1 MERCYFVVEGPHDV
15 ELIGRVL
22 KPEGFKRVLQL
33 QDVDPFWL
41 PLVPREFPVRGDLAK
56 RVPVPV
62 FFARDDVKVA
72 ISTSEGGNDERL
84 ITTLQDSLDVL
95 RRERDAALSA
105 VGVLLDAD
113 DRPPSERLKKVA
125 QGMARCGLTEP
136 PLDGTVLQS
145 SPRAG
150 VFALPDNRREGTLED
165 LLVVCGQARYPEL
178 HAAAEAFVRS
188 VDLRWEEFAAAK
200 DDLKFI
206 KRPAGP
212 KKARLG
218 AMASVLRPGKA
229 IQMSIQDNRWLE
241 PASLTLPELAPVVSF
256 IRAVVGLAGDSLTV
270 SLEVNEAGD
279 ALSAREPEPSI
290 S

>member
-22 KPEGFKRVLQL
+22 KPEGFTRVLLL

-41 PLVPREFPVRGDLAK
+41 PLVPREFPVRGDLAR

-62 FFARDDVKVA
+62 FFARGDVKVA

-84 ITTLQDSLDVL
+84 ITTLQDSLDAL
-95 RRERDAALSA
+95 RRERDVAPSA
-105 VGVLLDAD
+105 VGVVLDAD
-113 DRPPSERLKKVA
+113 GRPPSERLKKVA
-125 QGMARCGLTEP
+125 RGMARCGLTEP

-145 SPRAG
+145 FPRTG

-165 LLVVCGQARYPEL
+165 LLVVCGEARYPRL
-178 HAAAEAFVRS
+178 HAAAEAFVQS
-188 VDLRWEEFAAAK
+188 IDLAWEELTLAK
-200 DDLKFI
+200 DDLKFL

-218 AMASVLRPGKA
+218 AMATVLRPGKA
-229 IQMSIQDNRWLE
+229 IQMSIQDNRWLDPE
-241 PASLTLPELAPVVSF
+241 SLTLPELAPVVSF
-256 IRAVVGLAGDSLTV
+256 IRAVVGLAGNSSTV
-270 SLEVNEAGD
+270 SIEVDGAGD
-279 ALSAREPEPSI
+279 ALSTQEPEPSA